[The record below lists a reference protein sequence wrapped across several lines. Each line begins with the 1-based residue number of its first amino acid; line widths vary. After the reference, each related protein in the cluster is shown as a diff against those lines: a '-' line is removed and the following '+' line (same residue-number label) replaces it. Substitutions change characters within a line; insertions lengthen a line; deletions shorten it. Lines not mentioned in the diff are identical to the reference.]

1 MDQLSILKNVGPV
14 SSQKLND
21 LGIFSQNDLL
31 FYLPFRYLDFSHTLN
46 IADFTVNEP
55 ATYSGEVI
63 SFNNIFTKSHKNIQR
78 ASIKDKTGT
87 LNLIWFNQPYLANNI
102 IVGQILNVAGSVSF
116 FQNKVTIVAPLIG
129 NKTGRIIPLY
139 HQSAD
144 LNSSWIEKTIK
155 LNLETLLKNYQEF
168 LPQNILQKYNLFDI
182 KLALQQIHQP
192 DSQEQLILA
201 KNRLNLHQSLSLL
214 ATSTL
219 QKQNILNKKP
229 AYVLTKVPKT
239 DFLPYKL
246 SDSQQNA
253 WQEIQKDL
261 LSSNP
266 THRLLSG
273 DVGSGKTIIALL
285 AAHLTSANKHISL
298 IVAPTQV
305 LANQHFAFFK
315 KTLPK
320 IPIYLL
326 NNKNKLPKIENNAII
341 ISTHAAFYQNE
352 TFFKKIALLVIDE
365 QHKFGVL
372 QRNFLSKFCFAEP
385 HTISMTATPIPRT
398 LALSVYGHL
407 DISYLSHL
415 PHWKPV
421 KTFIVP
427 ENKINDCYK
436 WLKNQI
442 EKTQQQAFI
451 VCPFIDD
458 SESLSTVKS
467 ATAEFA
473 KLKPL
478 FPKLKLELI
487 HGKIPII
494 DRQKIFDDY
503 KANKINILVTTPII
517 EVGIDF
523 PNATV
528 IIIQSA
534 DRFGLASLHQL
545 RGRVG
550 RGVDSG
556 FCYLFADNINSSR
569 LKYLSTHYEGQQL
582 AEFDLKIRGPG
593 ELFSTLQHGHFYFD
607 ENSIKTG
614 KLIIQDLLKTKFDLK
629 KLIINQT
636 NTNTTN

>member
-1 MDQLSILKNVGPV
+1 MDDLSLLKNVGPV
-14 SSQKLND
+14 SALKLND
-21 LGIFSQNDLL
+21 LGIFTFLDLL
-31 FYLPFRYLDFSHTLN
+31 FYLPFRSLDFSHTLDISN
-46 IADFTVNEP
+46 FALSEP
-55 ATYSGEVI
+55 ATYSGTVI
-63 SFNNIFTKSHKNIQR
+63 SFNNIFTRAHKNIQR
-78 ASIKDKTGT
+78 ASIKDQTGT
-87 LNLIWFNQPYLANNI
+87 LNLIWFNQPYLSKI
-102 IVGQILNVAGSVSF
+102 ITIGATISVAGSVTF
-116 FQNKVTIVAPLIG
+116 FQNKPTIVAPLIG

-139 HQSAD
+139 HQSAS
-144 LNSSWIEKTIK
+144 LNSNWIEKTISQ
-155 LNLETLLKNYQEF
+155 NLPTLLQSYSEV
-168 LPQNILQKYNLFDI
+168 LPANILKKYNLFDI
-182 KLALQQIHQP
+182 KKALIQIHQP
-192 DSQEQLILA
+192 TSQSQLLQA

-229 AYVLTKVPKT
+229 AFILKKIPKT
-239 DFLPYKL
+239 NFLPYQL
-246 SDSQQNA
+246 SSSQLIA
-253 WQEIQKDL
+253 WNEIKTDL
-261 LSSNP
+261 LSPNP

-305 LANQHFAFFK
+305 LANQHFAFFL

-320 IPIYLL
+320 APIFLL
-326 NNKNKLPKIENNAII
+326 NNKNKLPKLPTNAIV
-341 ISTHAAFYQNE
+341 ISTHAAFYQNSN
-352 TFFKKIALLVIDE
+352 FFKKIGLLVIDE
-365 QHKFGVL
+365 QHKFGVI
-372 QRNFLSKFCFAEP
+372 QRNFLAKLKNPP

-415 PHWKPV
+415 PYWKPV

-427 ENKINDCYK
+427 ESKITDCYS
-436 WLKNQI
+436 WLKKHI
-442 EKTQQQAFI
+442 ENTHQQAFI
-451 VCPFIDD
+451 VCPFIED

-473 KLKPL
+473 KIKPL

-487 HGKIPII
+487 HGKIPPLDRERIFSKFKLGNI
-494 DRQKIFDDY
+494 D
-503 KANKINILVTTPII
+503 ILVTTPII

-550 RGVDSG
+550 RGVESG
-556 FCYLFADNINSSR
+556 FCYLFANNPNSSR
-569 LKYLSTHYEGQQL
+569 LKYLTTHYEGQQL
-582 AEFDLKIRGPG
+582 AEFDLKLRGPG

-607 ENSIKTG
+607 QNSIDLG
-614 KLIIQDLLKTKFDLK
+614 KKIIQDLLKINFDLK
-629 KLIINQT
+629 KLIINSST
-636 NTNTTN
+636 ISNS

>member
-1 MDQLSILKNVGPV
+1 MDELSVLKNVGPISV
-14 SSQKLND
+14 KKLND

-31 FYLPFRYLDFSHTLN
+31 FYLPFRYLDFSNTLK
-46 IADFTVNEP
+46 ISQFQLNEP
-55 ATYSGEVI
+55 ATYSGTII
-63 SFNNIFTKSHKNIQR
+63 SFNNIFTKNHKNIQR
-78 ASIKDKTGT
+78 ASIKDSTGI
-87 LNLIWFNQPYLANNI
+87 LNLIWFNQPYLAKNI
-102 IVGQILNVAGSVSF
+102 IIGQNISVAGSVSI
-116 FQNKVTIVAPLIG
+116 FQNKPTIVAPLIG

-144 LNSSWIEKTIK
+144 LNSTWIEKTIK
-155 LNLETLLKNYQEF
+155 LNLETLLKNYFEV
-168 LPQNILQKYNLFDI
+168 LPINILQKYNLFDI
-182 KLALQQIHQP
+182 KKALIQIHQP
-192 DSQEQLILA
+192 DSQLLLSQA
-201 KNRLNLHQSLSLL
+201 QHRLNLHQSLSLL
-214 ATSTL
+214 STSTL

-229 AYVLTKVPKT
+229 AYLLTKIPKT
-239 DFLPYKL
+239 NFLPYKL
-246 SDSQQNA
+246 SDSQNNA
-253 WQEIQKDL
+253 WSEIQKDL
-261 LSSNP
+261 LSQNP

-285 AAHLTSANKHISL
+285 AAHLTSTNKHISL
-298 IVAPTQV
+298 IVAPTSI
-305 LANQHFAFFK
+305 LATQHFAFFK

-320 IPIYLL
+320 TPLYLL
-326 NNKNKLPKIENNAII
+326 NNKNKLKKIENNAII
-341 ISTHAAFYQNE
+341 ISTHAAFYQDLK
-352 TFFKKIALLVIDE
+352 FFKKIALLVIDE

-372 QRNFLSKFCFAEP
+372 QRNFLAKLKNPP

-427 ENKINDCYK
+427 ENKISDCYN
-436 WLKNQI
+436 WLKTQI
-442 EKTQQQAFI
+442 EKTKQQAFI

-467 ATAEFA
+467 ATAEFVN
-473 KLKPL
+473 LKPI

-494 DRQKIFDDY
+494 DRQKIFDNF
-503 KANKINILVTTPII
+503 KNKKIDILVTTPII

-550 RGVDSG
+550 RGVAPG
-556 FCYLFADNINSSR
+556 FCYLFANNQNSSR
-569 LKYLSTHYEGQQL
+569 LKYLTSHYEGQQL
-582 AEFDLKIRGPG
+582 AEFDLKLRGPG
-593 ELFSTLQHGHFYFD
+593 ELFSTLQHGHYYFD
-607 ENSIKTG
+607 QQSIETG
-614 KLIIQDLLKTKFDLK
+614 KLIIEDLLKINFDLK
-629 KLIINQT
+629 KMIIGQT
-636 NTNTTN
+636 NTNNTN

>member
-1 MDQLSILKNVGPV
+1 MDDLSLLKNIGPI
-14 SSQKLND
+14 SATKLNN
-21 LGIFSQNDLL
+21 LGIFTKNDLL
-31 FYLPFRYLDFSHTLN
+31 FYRPFRYLDFSKTLN
-46 IADFTVNEP
+46 ISDYTFNEP
-55 ATYSGEVI
+55 ATYSGQVV
-63 SFNNIFTKSHKNIQR
+63 SFNNIFTQNHKNIQR
-78 ASIKDKTGT
+78 ATIKDSTGT
-87 LNLIWFNQPYLANNI
+87 LNLIWFNQPYLAKNI
-102 IVGQILNVAGSVSF
+102 VVGEMLNVAGSVTI
-116 FQNKVTIVAPLIG
+116 FQNKITIVAPLIG

-139 HQSAD
+139 HQCAT
-144 LNSSWIEKTIK
+144 LNSAWIEKTIS
-155 LNLETLLKNYQEF
+155 LNLQTLLQNYSEV
-168 LPQNILQKYNLFDI
+168 LPIDILKKYNLFDI
-182 KLALQQIHQP
+182 KKALIQIHQP
-192 DSQEQLILA
+192 DSQSQLLLA
-201 KNRLNLHQSLSLL
+201 QNRLNLHQSLSLL
-214 ATSTL
+214 AQSEL

-229 AYVLTKVPKT
+229 AFLLTKIPKI

-246 SDSQQNA
+246 SISQQKA
-253 WQEIQKDL
+253 WGEIQKDL
-261 LSSNP
+261 LSKNP

-305 LANQHFAFFK
+305 LASQHFTFFK
-315 KTLPK
+315 KTIPK
-320 IPIYLL
+320 IPIFLL
-326 NNKNKLPKIENNAII
+326 NNKNKLSKLPNNAII
-341 ISTHAAFYQNE
+341 ISTHTAFYQDSK
-352 TFFKKIALLVIDE
+352 FFKKIALLVIDE

-372 QRNFLSKFCFAEP
+372 QRNFLSKLKNPP

-427 ENKINDCYK
+427 ENKVKDCYV
-436 WLKNQI
+436 WLKKQI
-442 EKTQQQAFI
+442 EITHQQAFI

-458 SESLSTVKS
+458 SESLTTVKS

-478 FPKLKLELI
+478 FSELKLELI
-487 HGKIPII
+487 HGKIPIL
-494 DRQKIFDDY
+494 DRQKIFD
-503 KANKINILVTTPII
+503 KLKNNKINILVTTPII

-550 RGVDSG
+550 RGVDPG
-556 FCYLFADNINSSR
+556 FCYLFTDNTNSSR
-569 LKYLSTHYEGQQL
+569 LKYLTTHYEGQQL
-582 AEFDLKIRGPG
+582 AEFDLKLRGPG
-593 ELFSTLQHGHFYFD
+593 ELFSTLQHGHYYFD
-607 ENSIKTG
+607 QQSIEIGKQILTDLQKTN
-614 KLIIQDLLKTKFDLK
+614 FDLK
-629 KLIINQT
+629 RLLINQT

>member
-1 MDQLSILKNVGPV
+1 MDKLSVLKNVGPIT
-14 SSQKLND
+14 SLKLSD
-21 LGIFSQNDLL
+21 LGIFTKTDLL

-46 IADFTVNEP
+46 ISQYSINEP
-55 ATYSGEVI
+55 ATYSGIVI
-63 SFNNIFTKSHKNIQR
+63 SFNNIFTRSHKNIQR
-78 ASIKDKTGT
+78 ATIKDNTGT
-87 LNLIWFNQPYLANNI
+87 LNLIWFNQPYLSKNI
-102 IVGQILNVAGSVSF
+102 IVGQTISVAGSISF
-116 FQNKVTIVAPLIG
+116 FQNKPTLIASLIG
-129 NKTGRIIPLY
+129 SKTGRIIPLY
-139 HQSAD
+139 HQSAT
-144 LNSSWIEKTIK
+144 LNSTWIEKTIK
-155 LNLETLLKNYQEF
+155 LNIDFLLKNYSEI
-168 LPQNILQKYNLFDI
+168 LPLHILQKYNLSDI
-182 KLALQQIHQP
+182 KTALRQIHQP
-192 DSQEQLILA
+192 DSQDLLNQA
-201 KNRLNLHQSLSLL
+201 KKKLNLHQSLSLL

-229 AYVLTKVPKT
+229 AYTLFKIPKT
-239 DFLPYKL
+239 NFLPYHL
-246 SDSQQNA
+246 SSSQKIA
-253 WQEIQKDL
+253 WSEIKTDL
-261 LSSNP
+261 LSTNP

-285 AAHLTSANKHISL
+285 AAYLTSANKHISL
-298 IVAPTQV
+298 IVAPTQI
-305 LANQHFAFFK
+305 LASQHFDFFK
-315 KTLPK
+315 KILPK
-320 IPIYLL
+320 TPIYLL
-326 NNKNKLPKIENNAII
+326 NNKSKLPKIPDNAII

-352 TFFKKIALLVIDE
+352 IFFKKIALLVIDE
-365 QHKFGVL
+365 QHKFGVI
-372 QRNFLSKFCFAEP
+372 QRNFLAKLESPP

-427 ENKINDCYK
+427 PSKITDCYS
-436 WLKNQI
+436 WLKRQI
-442 EKTQQQAFI
+442 ENTGQQAFI

-467 ATAEFA
+467 ATAEYT

-478 FPKLKLELI
+478 FPKLKLELV
-487 HGKIPII
+487 HSKISAI
-494 DRQKIFDDY
+494 DRERIFSKFKLGSID
-503 KANKINILVTTPII
+503 ILVTTPII

-534 DRFGLASLHQL
+534 DHFGLSSLHQL

-550 RGVDSG
+550 RGVDPG
-556 FCYLFADNINSSR
+556 FCYLFTDNQNNSR
-569 LKYLSTHYEGQQL
+569 LKYLTTHYEGQQL
-582 AEFDLKIRGPG
+582 AEFDLKLRGPG

-607 ENSIKTG
+607 QNSIKLG
-614 KLIIQDLLKTKFDLK
+614 KQIISDLQKTNFDLN

>member
-1 MDQLSILKNVGPV
+1 MDDLSLLKNVGPI
-14 SSQKLND
+14 SAQKLNE
-21 LGIFSQNDLL
+21 LGIYTYLDLL
-31 FYLPFRYLDFSHTLN
+31 FYIPYRYLDFSHTLD
-46 IADFTVNEP
+46 IANYKLNTP

-63 SFNNIFTKSHKNIQR
+63 SFNNIFTRSHKNIQR
-78 ASIKDKTGT
+78 ATIKDNTGT
-87 LNLIWFNQPYLANNI
+87 LNLIWFNQPYLSKNI
-102 IVGQILNVAGSVSF
+102 SVGQNLSVAGSISF
-116 FQNKVTIVAPLIG
+116 FQNKITIVAPLIG
-129 NKTGRIIPLY
+129 TKTGRIIPLY
-139 HQSAD
+139 HQSSN
-144 LNSSWIEKTIK
+144 LNSAWIEKTIN
-155 LNLETLLKNYQEF
+155 LNLDKLLQNYSEI
-168 LPQNILQKYNLFDI
+168 LPQNILKKYNLFDI
-182 KLALQQIHQP
+182 KKALIQVHRPQ
-192 DSQEQLILA
+192 SQEQTLLA
-201 KNRLNLHQSLSLL
+201 QTRLNLHQSLSLL
-214 ATSTL
+214 AKSTL

-229 AYVLTKVPKT
+229 AYILTKVPLT
-239 DFLPYKL
+239 NFLPYQL
-246 SDSQQNA
+246 SPSQLTA
-253 WQEIQKDL
+253 WNEIKNDL
-261 LSSNP
+261 LSTNP

-285 AAHLTSANKHISL
+285 ASHLTSTNKHISL

-320 IPIYLL
+320 IPILLL
-326 NNKNKLPKIENNAII
+326 NNKNKLPKLPPNAIV
-341 ISTHAAFYQNE
+341 ISTHAAFYQNQE
-352 TFFKKIALLVIDE
+352 FFKKIALLIIDE
-365 QHKFGVL
+365 QHKFGVI
-372 QRNFLSKFCFAEP
+372 QRNFLEKLKNPP

-398 LALSVYGHL
+398 LALSLYGHL

-415 PHWKPV
+415 SHWKPV

-427 ENKINDCYK
+427 ENKILNCYL
-436 WLKNQI
+436 WLKKQI
-442 EKTQQQAFI
+442 DSTHQQAFI
-451 VCPFIDD
+451 VCPFIED

-478 FPKLKLELI
+478 FSKLKLELI
-487 HGKIPII
+487 HGKVSENN
-494 DRQKIFDDY
+494 RQKIFDDF
-503 KANKINILVTTPII
+503 KNKKIDILVTTPII

-550 RGVDSG
+550 RGVESG
-556 FCYLFADNINSSR
+556 YCYLFADNPNSPR

-593 ELFSTLQHGHFYFD
+593 ELFSTLQSGHFYFD
-607 ENSIKTG
+607 QNSIQIG
-614 KLIIQDLLKTKFDLK
+614 KKIIEDLLKTKFDLQ
-629 KLIINQT
+629 KLVINQT